1 MVNRLKYHRVQNA
14 KTQVEAAKAAGV
26 TQPTYQR
33 WEAGRAEVPKDALA
47 KLAKYFKATPAELLG
62 THPPV
67 EAAFYDDNA
76 PLDLQYYGEIAVH
89 FKSGSDPLV
98 LSISEGARSSAY
110 SQLHE
115 NRRFITFK
123 DLGNRSVAI
132 RREAISEFYFSSEA
146 YDWYGP
152 KEEHDKYKLG
162 TPIQMPDTRDW
173 DIIEA
178 IYDEEIGAG
187 DFTSDYPQEQVE
199 RVRKAVMIT
208 DEQWDKLVADGR
220 VKQEDLETERAARA
234 ADTAEILA
242 LAHTVTIQLSN
253 GKRREIEYIDC
264 NLFECWERFEDEHY
278 PYSDP
283 EPGLIRLPYEG
294 YHRTVFLNPEALD
307 YVSLPTH
314 KVEGDRIESYDD
326 GLTDD
331 GEIEADDDDAKV
343 IKLPKAKKK
352 SPPRKAAQNEA
363 QRS

>member
-1 MVNRLKYHRVQNA
+1 MVNRLKFHRVQNA
-14 KTQVEAAKAAGV
+14 KTQADAAKAAGV

-33 WEAGRAEVPKDALA
+33 WETDRAEVPKTALA

-67 EAAFYDDNA
+67 EAAFYNDSA

-89 FKSGSDPLV
+89 FKSASEPLV
-98 LSISEGARSSAY
+98 LSISEAVRASAY

-152 KEEHDKYKLG
+152 EEEHDNYKLG

-173 DIIEA
+173 NIIEA
-178 IYDEEIGAG
+178 IYGEEIGAG
-187 DFTSDYPQEQVE
+187 DSTSDHPKEQVE
-199 RVRKAVMIT
+199 RVRGAVMIT

-220 VKQEDLETERAARA
+220 VKPEELETEKAARA

-253 GKRREIEYIDC
+253 GKRREIKYVDC
-264 NLFECWERFEDEHY
+264 NLFECWEQFEDQHY

-294 YHRTVFLNPEALD
+294 YHQTVFLNPEALD
-307 YVSLPTH
+307 YVSFPTH

-331 GEIEADDDDAKV
+331 DEIEADGDDAKV

-352 SPPRKAAQNEA
+352 SLANKKGGTK
-363 QRS
+363 

>member
-14 KTQVEAAKAAGV
+14 KTQSEAAKAAGV

-33 WEAGRAEVPKDALA
+33 WETGRAEVPSAALA
-47 KLAKYFKATPAELLG
+47 KLAKYFKVTTAELLG
-62 THPPV
+62 AHPPV
-67 EAAFYDDNA
+67 EAAFYDDDA

-89 FKSGSDPLV
+89 FRSGSEPLV
-98 LSISEGARSSAY
+98 LSISEAARASAH

-132 RREAISEFYFSSEA
+132 RRDAISEFYLSSEA

-152 KEEHDKYKLG
+152 EEEHASYKLG

-178 IYDEEIGAG
+178 IYAEEIGAG
-187 DFTSDYPQEQVE
+187 DFTSDYPREQVE
-199 RVRKAVMIT
+199 RVCRAIMIT

-220 VKQEDLETERAARA
+220 VKQEELETEKAARA

-253 GKRREIEYIDC
+253 GKRREIEYVDC
-264 NLFECWERFEDEHY
+264 NLFECWEQFEDVHY

-283 EPGLIRLPYEG
+283 EPGLIHLPYEG
-294 YHRTVFLNPEALD
+294 YHRTVFLNPGALD
-307 YVSLPTH
+307 YVSFPTH

-331 GEIEADDDDAKV
+331 HEIEAAGDDDKA
-343 IKLPKAKKK
+343 IKLPKPKKKTPAKKGRTK
-352 SPPRKAAQNEA
+352 
-363 QRS
+363 